1 MAISE
6 SKTNAN
12 PFRVRRKQSNIPDQL
27 VLSTMEQ
34 VPGLGGV
41 RAAALLEKFGSIQ
54 DVAAAEEKALAE
66 VVGAGIAR
74 SVHNFFHVP
83 PI

>member
-1 MAISE
+1 MAMCE

-12 PFRVRRKQSNIPDQL
+12 PFRVRRRQNNIPDQL
-27 VLSTMEQ
+27 VLSTLEQ

-41 RAAALLEKFGSIQ
+41 RATALLEKFGSIEN
-54 DVAAAEEKALAE
+54 VAAAEEKALAE
-66 VVGAGIAR
+66 VVGAGVAR

>member
-1 MAISE
+1 MATCE
-6 SKTNAN
+6 SRTNAN
-12 PFRVRRKQSNIPDQL
+12 PFRVRRRQSNIPDQL

-34 VPGLGGV
+34 VPGLGAV

-54 DVAAAEEKALAE
+54 NVAAAEEKALAE
-66 VVGAGIAR
+66 VVGASVAK
-74 SVHNFFHVP
+74 SVHKFFHVP